1 MIKEDLQI
9 LKKAT
14 TRKVLRSFGFTIG
27 GLLLAIAAFLYWREH
42 AAAIYFAVS
51 GGLLALAG
59 LVIPMQLKQLY
70 WGWMSI
76 ALVIG
81 FFMTRIILSIFYY
94 LVFTPAAMIAKILGK
109 DLIDAAIDKNATSY
123 WRKRPSGKYDAT
135 STENQ
140 Y

>member
-1 MIKEDLQI
+1 MIKEDLQLI
-9 LKKAT
+9 KKAT
-14 TRKVLRSFGFTIG
+14 TRKMLRSFGLTIG
-27 GLLLAIAAFLYWREH
+27 GLLIAIAAFLYWKEH
-42 AAAIYFAVS
+42 AAAIYFAVP

-59 LVIPMQLKQLY
+59 LIIPMQLKQLY

-81 FFMTRIILSIFYY
+81 FFMTRIILSIVYY

-109 DLIDAAIDKNATSY
+109 DLIDAAVDKNAKSY
-123 WRKRPSGKYDAT
+123 WQKRPEVKYDAS

>member
-1 MIKEDLQI
+1 MIKDDLQL

-14 TRKVLRSFGFTIG
+14 TRKVLRSFGLTIG
-27 GLLLAIAAFLYWREH
+27 GLLIAIAAFLYWKEYDV
-42 AAAIYFAVS
+42 AIYFAVP
-51 GGLLALAG
+51 GGLLTLAG
-59 LVIPMQLKQLY
+59 LVIPMQLKHLY
-70 WGWMSI
+70 WGWMI

-81 FFMTRIILSIFYY
+81 FFMTRIILSVVYY

-109 DLIDAAIDKNATSY
+109 DLIDAAIDENATSY
-123 WRKRPSGKYDAT
+123 WRKRPGGTYDAS